1 MVEMKTSEVGYIMPK
16 YFEYEIYDNDSE

>member
-1 MVEMKTSEVGYIMPK
+1 MPK